1 MVAPTPTPNPAAA
14 LVPAEHCAPPL
25 VGPAAWLTP
34 SRLQRVRAILVGIA
48 LFVGLAVWVFH
59 SVVPPR
65 IAGPTLV
72 NKLRGVGVLTW
83 LYALLQMIDARFCN
97 SRFAQRRRAASGIP
111 DSLHGW
117 LSGQMLAWFG
127 IIYYGFTEDLRWY
140 VAGLILLAVSFLA
153 FPIRPTGENP

>member
-1 MVAPTPTPNPAAA
+1 MVPVPPPSNAASLVPGEVVADALAAPTP
-14 LVPAEHCAPPL
+14 
-25 VGPAAWLTP
+25 WLTQA
-34 SRLQRVRAILVGIA
+34 RLPRVRAILVGIA
-48 LFVGLAVWVFH
+48 LFIGLAVWVFH

-83 LYALLQMIDARFCN
+83 LYALIQMVDMRFYN
-97 SRFAQRRRAASGIP
+97 SRFAQRRRASSGIP

-127 IIYYGFTEDLRWY
+127 IVYYGFTEDLRWY
-140 VAGLILLAVSFLA
+140 VAGLILLAISFLA
-153 FPIRPTGENP
+153 FPIRPPVETP